1 MGDILLKAKL
11 KAGQG
16 APGVCVRTES
26 RQVGE
31 VLQGAADSQTPA
43 DGKQFATVMHE
54 RAAGRTPELLYRQVA
69 GWRHEDG

>member
-1 MGDILLKAKL
+1 MLKAKL

-31 VLQGAADSQTPA
+31 VLQGAA
-43 DGKQFATVMHE
+43 G
-54 RAAGRTPELLYRQVA
+54 GRVGGGGR
-69 GWRHEDG
+69 R